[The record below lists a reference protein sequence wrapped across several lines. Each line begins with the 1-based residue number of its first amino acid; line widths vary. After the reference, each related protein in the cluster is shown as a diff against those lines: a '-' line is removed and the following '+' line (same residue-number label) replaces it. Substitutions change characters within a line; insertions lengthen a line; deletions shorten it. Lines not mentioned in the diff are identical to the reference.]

1 MLAIVGCLIGLSY
14 AVPYKRTFKRYRQ
27 INEILADLESL
38 RSHPDY
44 KEGVKINIE
53 FFRMLRF
60 PLGYLWWLLFRAPRL
75 RRERAKIVELADLP
89 FPRWQN
95 VLLETLSWFEIWM
108 GRILR
113 PIRHEIIRELER
125 LKKIKKE
132 PIVVASFGCGGMEL
146 ERQILYQLLRSRFD
160 FPLLIIGVDYS
171 PAILD
176 VITRKFANL
185 VSRGMLEIETTSRL
199 GIEELNELKV
209 RAAARRF
216 SIVLFNTDALEL
228 QDLPEDSFD
237 LVYHTR
243 LRHHLTVEERDRLDE
258 LAIHLAPKFMELDD
272 VFSIT
277 GIILESIFIWRFPV
291 VLNGGILSYLR
302 DFSRKELKAQE
313 EKGWQVDIYSKPL
326 LCYLRVYDKAPPAPT
341 GNAGNQ

>member
-27 INEILADLESL
+27 IKEILADLESL

-75 RRERAKIVELADLP
+75 RRERARIVELADLP
-89 FPRWQN
+89 FPKWQN

-113 PIRHEIIRELER
+113 PIRHAIIQELER
-125 LKKIKKE
+125 LKKIKEE

-160 FPLLIIGVDYS
+160 FPILIIGVDYS

-185 VSRGMLEIETTSRL
+185 VSRGMLEIETTSHL
-199 GIEELNELKV
+199 GTKELNELKV

-216 SIVLFNTDALEL
+216 SIVLFNTDAFDL

-243 LRHHLTVEERDRLDE
+243 LRHHLTVEERDRLDK

-326 LCYLRVYDKAPPAPT
+326 LCYLRVYDKAAPTPT
-341 GNAGNQ
+341 GNTGNQ

>member
-27 INEILADLESL
+27 IKEILADLESL

-44 KEGVKINIE
+44 KEGVEINIE

-75 RRERAKIVELADLP
+75 RRERARIVELADLP

-125 LKKIKKE
+125 LKKIKTE

-185 VSRGMLEIETTSRL
+185 VSRGMLEIETISRL
-199 GIEELNELKV
+199 GTEELNELKV

-243 LRHHLTVEERDRLDE
+243 LRHHLTVEERDRLDK
-258 LAIHLAPKFMELDD
+258 LVIHLAPKFMELDD

-302 DFSRKELKAQE
+302 DFSKKELKAQK

-326 LCYLRVYDKAPPAPT
+326 LCYLRVHDKAPPAPT